1 VASLLIVR
9 GPLSGFRIRLEK
21 EHTIIGR
28 NRDCDVVVPSHCM
41 SRRHSRIT
49 RRGERYFLE
58 DLDSASGTYLNLAQ
72 IRGLSPLRDGDRIG
86 IPVFEVIFDSPE
98 EPMTEADWFA
108 STDPQRLLGWS
119 QANIKLSERRIR
131 LFIAACIRQFDLADH
146 HDPVVAARE
155 RDADATAD
163 ATSLAELWQA
173 ATGAVRK
180 AVEKVSAPFAW
191 PNHAREGRPPRRQ
204 SEDEQWTGLEHAEE
218 VLCHL
223 LRDIIANP
231 FRPPLVA
238 SSVLAWQ
245 DGDIGR
251 LADATHDDRLLPSG
265 HLDSARI
272 GVLCDALED
281 AGCPPDNEALI
292 HLRGPGPHVRGCF
305 AVDLL
310 RGMK

>member
-1 VASLLIVR
+1 
-9 GPLSGFRIRLEK
+9 
-21 EHTIIGR
+21 
-28 NRDCDVVVPSHCM
+28 M

-49 RRGERYFLE
+49 RRGGRYFLE
-58 DLDSASGTYLNLAQ
+58 DLDSKSGTYLNMAQ

-86 IPVFEVIFDSPE
+86 IPVFEVIFASPE
-98 EPMTEADWFA
+98 EPMAEADWFA

-119 QANIKLSERRIR
+119 QANIPLSERRIR
-131 LFIAACIRQFDLADH
+131 LFVAACNRQFDLAGP
-146 HDPVVAARE
+146 HDDVVAKRE
-155 RDADATAD
+155 RDPDATAVGRCMAD
-163 ATSLAELWQA
+163 LWQE

-180 AVEKVSAPFAW
+180 AVEKVSAPLAW
-191 PNHAREGRPPRRQ
+191 PNHAREGRPPRRR
-204 SEDEQWTGLEHAEE
+204 SEDERWTGLEHAEE

-238 SSVLAWQ
+238 SSLLAWQ
-245 DGDIGR
+245 DGLIGR
-251 LADATHDDRLLPSG
+251 LAEATFDDRLLPSG

-292 HLRGPGPHVRGCF
+292 HLRHPGPHVRGCF

-310 RGMK
+310 ADRS